1 MSMVSLTK
9 FMKSKAAK
17 VLDTFSASFSSP
29 ISTIKAITTKY
40 TFKELTEE
48 HFKKPLTT
56 QISKTVFATAGY
68 AGLLYGGAAIAAGR
82 GAALAATTAKA
93 LIPKTIMGKI
103 VALVAV
109 PYAAAKIIK
118 EPTIIEKIPEI
129 PAAGWEA
136 AQITD
141 LESGIAYVKEHPY
154 MSAGAIAAALG
165 TMGYSAVMVGRI
177 LKYVKKPAAPEIP
190 TLAPPEEQLI
200 ITEKPIGI
208 EGEIPLTPEVT
219 TITTGKKPYK
229 RRRAKKVPSV
239 RQSVRVNIFNRP
251 VATGIRITNK
261 RYISPELL

>member
-1 MSMVSLTK
+1 MSMGYLKK

-17 VLDTFSASFSSP
+17 VMDTFSAAFSSP

-48 HFKKPLTT
+48 HFEKPLTT

-68 AGLLYGGAAIAAGR
+68 AGLLYGGAAIAAGK

-93 LIPKTIMGKI
+93 LIPKTIMGK
-103 VALVAV
+103 VAALVVV

-136 AQITD
+136 AQVTD
-141 LESGIAYVKEHPY
+141 LKSGIAYVKAHPY
-154 MSAGAIAAALG
+154 MSAAAIAAALG
-165 TMGYSAVMVGRI
+165 TMGYSAVMIGRI
-177 LKYVKKPAAPEIP
+177 LKYVKKPEAPEIP
-190 TLAPPEEQLI
+190 SLAPPEEQLI
-200 ITEKPIGI
+200 TEKPVGI
-208 EGEIPLTPEVT
+208 EGEIPITPEVT
-219 TITTGKKPYK
+219 TITVGKKPYK
-229 RRRAKKVPSV
+229 RRRVKKEPSV
-239 RQSVRVNIFNRP
+239 RQYVRVNIISKP
-251 VATGIRITNK
+251 VATGMRIINK